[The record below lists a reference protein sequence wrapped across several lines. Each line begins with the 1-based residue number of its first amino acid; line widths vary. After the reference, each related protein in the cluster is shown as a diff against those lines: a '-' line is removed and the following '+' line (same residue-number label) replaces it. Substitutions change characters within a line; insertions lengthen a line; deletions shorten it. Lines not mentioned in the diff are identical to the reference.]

1 VTKFNLKNIIGKKN
15 ESSALVQSILNHLKA
30 DVFIE
35 DENGKVLFG
44 NMHEVPANQCPVI
57 LDDELLGWVKGDE
70 KASIIAGLLI
80 HLSQKE
86 SEKKKLGSEVLNLYQ
101 EVNLIFNFS
110 EKLAQTIEPG
120 AIAQTT
126 LDEASHLIKS
136 DTGVVVLWDEKSKSL
151 KVIASSGELFFDEEK
166 INSNR
171 SLLLKIILSGQ
182 SEIIGDISSLAS
194 AGIILPEVKTVLY
207 AALKVNHRVMGAI
220 ILARHELIQYTAAD
234 LKLLT
239 TLALQSSS
247 AIESALLY
255 EKNIREAKEREE
267 AMRLVYEASG
277 KFVPFEFIR
286 SLGKEF
292 ITDVR
297 LGDHIEKVVTVLFTD
312 IRDYTTLSEQ
322 MTPEENFH
330 FVCSLNESIGPMIK
344 KYNGFVNQYL
354 GDSIMA
360 IFPGSATDAL
370 NAAID
375 MQKEVQKFN
384 RVRKLNNQV
393 AIRIGIGM
401 HTGPLVMGITGDLE
415 RMDAA
420 TISDTVN
427 TASRIESLTKYYRAN
442 ILLSDA
448 SLEQIQQRQ
457 TFHLRPLGRVQAKGK
472 KAPVGIFECFSGN
485 TEEEI
490 FKKEETLS
498 AFNNGMIHYLNKSFS
513 DAIDSFSEVTRSHPE
528 DLTAEFF
535 LDNATR
541 YLQKGVPD
549 NWAGVIEM
557 TNK

>member
-1 VTKFNLKNIIGKKN
+1 MTKFNLKNIIGKKN
-15 ESSALVQSILNHLKA
+15 DSSALVQSILNHLKT

-44 NMHEVPANQCPVI
+44 NMHEVPANQYPVI

-136 DTGVVVLWDEKSKSL
+136 DTGVVALWDEKSKSL

-312 IRDYTTLSEQ
+312 IRDYTTLAEQ

-360 IFPGSATDAL
+360 IFPGSASDAL

-375 MQKEVQKFN
+375 MQKEVQQFN
-384 RVRKLNNQV
+384 QIRKLNNQ
-393 AIRIGIGM
+393 APIRIGIGM

-485 TEEEI
+485 TEQEI
-490 FKKEETLS
+490 SKKEETLS
-498 AFNNGMIHYLNKSFS
+498 TFNNGMIHYLNKSFS
-513 DAIDSFSEVTRSHPE
+513 DAIDSFSEVIRSHPE